1 MIVVVV
7 VVAVTMAQTA
17 ATAAR
22 LAATTAL
29 TQIDHFRRCQGPA
42 SVRRGVGHHRP
53 PELHQLIPDV
63 QWLQLE

>member
-7 VVAVTMAQTA
+7 AATTAQTA

-29 TQIDHFRRCQGPA
+29 TQIDHVRRCQGPA
-42 SVRRGVGHHRP
+42 FARPGRGITGGP
-53 PELHQLIPDV
+53 SFINSSQMSSGS
-63 QWLQLE
+63 